1 MSVERDFIALFCD
14 DEDHGEDEPWGLDY
28 ALVRGDEEL
37 LRKKACEEGWTSVRL
52 PGAPWHT
59 EDRCPEHP
67 PEAGPPPENVMEV
80 RG

>member
-1 MSVERDFIALFCD
+1 VSVERDFIALVCD
-14 DEDHGEDEPWGLDY
+14 DEEHGDDEPWGLDL
-28 ALVRGDEEL
+28 ALERGEEEL
-37 LRKKACEEGWTSVRL
+37 LRKKACEAGWTSVRF

-67 PEAGPPPENVMEV
+67 REDPKPPDDVLEV